1 MGRRERME
9 VENMGIKGRMRG
21 SEKYGKKWEK
31 ECNWKNGKKRK
42 NGSGKYEKKEEK
54 ELKWK
59 IDYERGKLEV
69 S

>member
-1 MGRRERME
+1 M
-9 VENMGIKGRMRG
+9 ENMDRKGRKSVIG
-21 SEKYGKKWEK
+21 
-31 ECNWKNGKKRK
+31 KNGKRRK

-69 S
+69 N